1 MTRTLHGPVQGPDV
15 ATAPDPDGLDR
26 LRILLAGAMGTIIVS
41 YALLVP
47 AAAAVVLTAGAGIS
61 INGAFAAAI
70 PLWLAAHQIPLVL
83 GGQPLSVLP
92 LLPTFVVSAVVAL
105 GAGWAVR
112 RLGGHLRADAGAVL
126 ATVAGAHAAAAVLG
140 SALLPRAAEVAATPW
155 AALVASGVL
164 TAAAA
169 AVGMVRVCGLP
180 REWREPVWAR
190 DAARGAAL
198 ALTGLVMLGALAL
211 VAALVLGAADVADAY
226 RELAPGVGA
235 GVGVTLLA
243 LSYLPNGVVAGLAWV
258 LGPGLT
264 VGSAQVSPFGVTT
277 GEASVFPLLAALPEG
292 VPPTWAGLVLI
303 GPLAVGVMLG
313 VFARRRGA
321 CAVQIACGAS
331 AGTAVAVGL
340 LAWLAGGRLAAGPYD
355 PVRLPAELLV
365 PAVLLAVGAP
375 ALLIALTVRREGP
388 REDPYEYDDDL
399 VESPPPGATGSE
411 APESDDEPS
420 DDAGRDRATGEV
432 DTPVKPEPERDG
444 TGKGDGSG
452 QGADDVESA
461 TGPDRP
467 EGQEPEIAPGPD
479 APAEPESVGG
489 PAERGDVQAPAEPA
503 APVES
508 GPAREPAEPVASTE
522 PAESAP
528 PTVETSRSEAAG
540 RPGGRLDP
548 TRSDEPAGR
557 GGRPAAAESDRG
569 SRRGRGPAGRDGVR
583 PARRGRAARGS
594 APEPR
599 RDATDPAPQDGAA
612 HPTPSQPPRPRTV
625 GELVAQRQR
634 EAAARESAGQESA
647 GHEAADEAETRAA
660 DRPEVTP

>member
-1 MTRTLHGPVQGPDV
+1 
-15 ATAPDPDGLDR
+15 
-26 LRILLAGAMGTIIVS
+26 MGTIIVS

-105 GAGWAVR
+105 GAGWSVR

-164 TAAAA
+164 TAVAA
-169 AVGMVRVCGLP
+169 AVGIVRVCGLP

-243 LSYLPNGVVAGLAWV
+243 LSYLPNGVLAGLAWV

-292 VPPTWAGLVLI
+292 VPPTWAGFVPA

-321 CAVQIACGAS
+321 SAVEIACGAT

-355 PVRLPAELLV
+355 PVRLPVELLV

-399 VESPPPGATGSE
+399 VESRPPGATGSE
-411 APESDDEPS
+411 APESGDEPS
-420 DDAGRDRATGEV
+420 DDAGRDRAADEV
-432 DTPVKPEPERDG
+432 DEPEPERDG

-452 QGADDVESA
+452 QGADDAESA
-461 TGPDRP
+461 TGPDRL
-467 EGQEPEIAPGPD
+467 EGQEPDIAPGPD
-479 APAEPESVGG
+479 APAEPHSVGG
-489 PAERGDVQAPAEPA
+489 SAEQAASAERGDVHAPAEQA

-508 GPAREPAEPVASTE
+508 DPAREPAESAASTE
-522 PAESAP
+522 PAEPAAQSASTP
-528 PTVETSRSEAAG
+528 SAEPAPSTVETSSRSEAAG
-540 RPGGRLDP
+540 PGRRLDP

-557 GGRPAAAESDRG
+557 GVRPAVAEPDRRA
-569 SRRGRGPAGRDGVR
+569 RRGRGPGGRDGVR
-583 PARRGRAARGS
+583 PARRGRPARGS

-634 EAAARESAGQESA
+634 EAAARETAGR
-647 GHEAADEAETRAA
+647 EAPDEAETRAA
-660 DRPEVTP
+660 DRPEPTP